1 MLMKNAFYPA
11 VDPRPRTT
19 PATGQMRVAVISDAW
34 AQRNGVGAYYHD
46 LCGLLG
52 DELAQIDLICPGE
65 ENTRAAMSF
74 PLPGDSTQQVCL
86 PSPRQIRQRIAALD
100 PHVIVVPT
108 PGPFGLLGARLARQ
122 RGCGL
127 VVGFHTHFEK
137 IMHLY
142 WSRWFGY
149 LTVSYFEVLNRYLFR
164 QAGVILANSDEMVS
178 IARERSR
185 KPVELMGTPIPKMFI
200 STPLAPPVSEVK
212 RVLYAGRLAA
222 EKNLP
227 AVIEAAG
234 ALPHLQFAIAGDGPC
249 RAEVEAAAASL
260 PNLQYLGWLGRE
272 AMLTEIDASD
282 LLVLPSHVESFG
294 TIAMEAM
301 ARSRPVL
308 VSAQCGIN
316 EWQQLAPGLFRMG
329 QDDSAATAI
338 ARVAALDKDI
348 LAAKARKAREGAM
361 AVNRWNLE
369 HWLQTLQQ
377 QSQRPAGCQ

>member
-1 MLMKNAFYPA
+1 MLMRSTAYHA
-11 VDPRPRTT
+11 VDLHPTAT
-19 PATGQMRVAVISDAW
+19 PPVERLRVAVISDAF

-46 LCGLLG
+46 LCGLLAG
-52 DELAQIDLICPGE
+52 QVEQIELICPGE
-65 ENTRAAMSF
+65 AQTRTAMSF

-108 PGPFGLLGARLARQ
+108 PGPFGLIGARLARQ

-178 IARERSR
+178 IARARSR
-185 KPVELMGTPIPKMFI
+185 KPVELMGTPIPQMFL
-200 STPLAPPVSEVK
+200 STPLAAPVTQIR

-227 AVIEAAG
+227 AVIEAARE
-234 ALPHLQFAIAGDGPC
+234 LPYLQFSIAGDGPC
-249 RAEVEAAAASL
+249 RAEVQAAASTL
-260 PNLQYLGWLGRE
+260 PNLEYLGWLGRE
-272 AMLTEIDASD
+272 AMLSAIDTAD
-282 LLVLPSHVESFG
+282 LLILPSHVESFG

-316 EWQQLAPGLFRMG
+316 EWEQLAPGLFRMG
-329 QDDSAATAI
+329 AGESAAQAI
-338 ARVAALDKDI
+338 ARVSSLDKQI
-348 LAAKARKAREGAM
+348 LASKARKARDGAA
-361 AVNRWNLE
+361 AVNGWNLN

-377 QSQRPAGCQ
+377 QSQRPAGRG